1 MTDPAST
8 VPAATP
14 AVLVNGTPLPWRDGL
29 SVAAVLAERGDARE
43 AVTTALNGRFV
54 PRDARE
60 HTLLVPGDA
69 LTLFHAIVGG

>member
-1 MTDPAST
+1 MTDPGAES
-8 VPAATP
+8 V
-14 AVLVNGTPLPWRDGL
+14 VLVNGTPLPWREGL
-29 SVAAVLAERGDARE
+29 SVAAVLADRGDARE

-60 HTLLVPGDA
+60 HTLLAPGDA

>member
-1 MTDPAST
+1 MTDPS
-8 VPAATP
+8 P
-14 AVLVNGTPLPWRDGL
+14 VLVNGTQQPWRDGL
-29 SVAAVLAERGDARE
+29 SVAAVLDERGEARE

-60 HTLLVPGDA
+60 RTLLAPGDA